1 MSFDPTVQAS
11 PQPDNSHR
19 FHRTTEP
26 QASRA
31 STTPSPWWT
40 VNEAAD
46 YLRCARVTV
55 YRMIK
60 SGRLRAKK
68 CGRDWRTRQEWIDNG
83 ALLDVE

>member
-1 MSFDPTVQAS
+1 MFAGNPVVPHVSPNQPHNATAS
-11 PQPDNSHR
+11 DGR
-19 FHRTTEP
+19 
-26 QASRA
+26 
-31 STTPSPWWT
+31 PSPWWT
-40 VNEAAD
+40 VDEAAA